1 MPTFFDFLKLCRDAE
16 DFLTEIK
23 QKNPSAIRLQGKKP
37 STLKASAIHYL
48 ARKRGIKVTLN
59 DLYQIYG
66 IFQPAIIKTEKILK
80 ELDEE
85 GR

>member
-1 MPTFFDFLKLCRDAE
+1 MTTLLDFVKLCRDAE
-16 DFLTEIK
+16 DFLTKIK
-23 QKNPSAIRLQGKKP
+23 QKNPSAIRLQGKRP

-48 ARKRGIKVTLN
+48 ARKRGINVTLN

-66 IFQPAIIKTEKILK
+66 KFQSTIIETEKILK